1 MNQIK
6 DIPPVLQRKLFL
18 TILIGAACLT
28 VGIAVFIMST
38 DTVMLILSL
47 AVSLFSVL
55 KCISLY
61 HLAAQKQ
68 FEIVEGTCVGI
79 ASRPIRRYRKIKI
92 IDDEGVESSLLLNKQ
107 SKVKIGYRYRFYF
120 KSTDRITIGHAY
132 FDTAIASDSFLG
144 FEEIGEF
151 IEPAKAEK
159 TEDGQA
165 G

>member
-1 MNQIK
+1 M
-6 DIPPVLQRKLFL
+6 PPVLQRKLFL
-18 TILIGAACLT
+18 TIFIGAACLT
-28 VGIAVFIMST
+28 VGVAVFIMST

-61 HLAAQKQ
+61 HLAAQKRY
-68 FEIVEGTCVGI
+68 EIVEGTCVGI

-92 IDDEGVESSLLLNKQ
+92 IDDEGMESSLLLNKQ
-107 SKVKIGYRYRFYF
+107 SKVKI
-120 KSTDRITIGHAY
+120 AY